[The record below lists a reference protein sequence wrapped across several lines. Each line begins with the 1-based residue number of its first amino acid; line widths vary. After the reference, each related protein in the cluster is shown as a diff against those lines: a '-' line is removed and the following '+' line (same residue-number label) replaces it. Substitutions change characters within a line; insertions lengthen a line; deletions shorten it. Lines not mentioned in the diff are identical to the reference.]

1 MLARIGRKMELQ
13 RRPEENTDDMLD
25 TIAQGVFD
33 YAGILEEKKD
43 LLPRHISEVTATSPK
58 LTETEEWEQFIESA
72 SNFISSREALYENV
86 SEIKEKVDNLALA
99 QLEGAASILYD
110 GSKDILHTLDKAIP
124 EEESKEDS
132 SIYNMREHIIDLQI
146 CTNGL
151 YRLIERISIRHRDI

>member
-43 LLPRHISEVTATSPK
+43 LLPRLISEVTATSPK

-86 SEIKEKVDNLALA
+86 SEIKEKGDNLALA

-110 GSKDILHTLDKAIP
+110 GSKILLYTLDEVI
-124 EEESKEDS
+124 SKEKLENNS
-132 SIYNMREHIIDLQI
+132 LIYNMRQHIIDLRI
-146 CTNGL
+146 YTNGL
-151 YRLIERISIRHRDI
+151 HRLIESISK